1 MFLDFYH
8 LGEQPFGVTPDPRFL
23 YLGPGH
29 REALASL
36 AYGIR
41 AYRGFDALIAP
52 AGMGKTSLLF
62 RLLEHLG
69 RATRSALVF
78 QTQCDRREF
87 LNYLMADL
95 GLDSSDGDI
104 VRMHA
109 RLNEYL
115 VRNVEEG
122 KQFVLIVD
130 EAQNLSNEVLE
141 TIRLL
146 SDFETPRRKLMHI
159 ILAGQPQ
166 LGEKLSQPNLVQLR
180 QRISHVS
187 RLRPLMPEQ
196 VRHYIDYRLQ
206 VATYRG
212 GRLFTPE
219 ALELIAQHSEGIP
232 RNINNICFGAL
243 SCGFASRM
251 KMIDAGVIREV
262 AAERDLSIKETVA
275 ASVPSPAA
283 KSQETISDS
292 APPPNV
298 ALPSLVLSQPTAMS
312 ASLRRF
318 AAIAVGAAAAVIFL
332 AGGLAHFPKP
342 LRQFWKSPIP
352 PQPSL
357 SMAAPSAGIYDS
369 SAPSTSSPLMTS
381 PVTPRPALQ
390 ATREPAGQAGISV
403 GARETSSDVRTIVVK
418 PQQTLSGIS
427 QAFLGQSNRNT
438 IGAIVRI
445 NPKIANP
452 DHIEVGQRLRLP
464 DSVGAPATQ
473 PATSEKQESLTVNI
487 GRQP

>member
-1 MFLDFYH
+1 MFLDFYQ

-41 AYRGFDALIAP
+41 ANRGFDALIAP

-69 RATRSALVF
+69 RATRSALLF

-95 GLDSSDGDI
+95 RLDSPDGDV

-109 RLNEYL
+109 RLNEFL
-115 VRNVEEG
+115 VRNAEEG
-122 KQFVLIVD
+122 KQFVLVVD
-130 EAQNLSNEVLE
+130 EAQNLSDEVLE

-166 LGEKLSQPNLVQLR
+166 LGQKLSQPSLVQLR
-180 QRISHVS
+180 QRVSIVS
-187 RLRPLMPEQ
+187 RLRPLSLEE

-212 GRLFTPE
+212 GRMFTPE
-219 ALELIAQHSEGIP
+219 ALELIAKYSEGIP

-243 SCGFASRM
+243 SYGFASRM
-251 KMIDAGVIREV
+251 KTIDAGVIREV
-262 AAERDLSIKETVA
+262 AAERDLSDKETVG
-275 ASVPSPAA
+275 ASELAPAA
-283 KSQETISDS
+283 KSPDS
-292 APPPNV
+292 IGFAAPLSNV
-298 ALPSLVLSQPTAMS
+298 AVPPVILSQPTAMGAPLRSFLAIS
-312 ASLRRF
+312 AG
-318 AAIAVGAAAAVIFL
+318 VAAAVVFL
-332 AGGLAHFPKP
+332 AGGWALFPKP
-342 LRQFWKSPIP
+342 LRQLWKSPMP
-352 PQPSL
+352 VQPSL
-357 SMAAPSAGIYDS
+357 STAAPGAGNYS
-369 SAPSTSSPLMTS
+369 SAAPPTASPAIASSAITS
-381 PVTPRPALQ
+381 PAGASAAVEAGRESAKQASAPGAL
-390 ATREPAGQAGISV
+390 REA
-403 GARETSSDVRTIVVK
+403 SSDGRTIVVK
-418 PQQTLSGIS
+418 PQQTLWGIS
-427 QAFLGQSNRNT
+427 QAYLGQVDSNT
-438 IGAIVRI
+438 IGAILRMNAEV
-445 NPKIANP
+445 ANP

-464 DSVGAPATQ
+464 DPVGSPAMQ
-473 PATSEKQESLTVNI
+473 PATVENKIN
-487 GRQP
+487 